1 MLQYHIFILIR
12 KCICY
17 RLLNY
22 EFHQLPKQS
31 FTKFIIHVHVF
42 PAAFTIAVW
51 VLTCMQWYVDYNM
64 VN

>member
-1 MLQYHIFILIR
+1 MLQYHIFILTR

-51 VLTCMQWYVDYNM
+51 VLTCM
-64 VN
+64 